1 MRDFFYLSPASD
13 IKQFRIYYPYYGL
26 FGSAD
31 VTWINNNS
39 EVTEAT
45 FKCKL
50 LNGSIVMLKKL
61 LQTKKWIDTSL
72 NKETPLSSVLGN
84 SIDDFLNKLNTIK

>member
-1 MRDFFYLSPASD
+1 MRDMLYFSPTSE
-13 IKQFRIYYPYYGL
+13 KSHFRVHYPYYGL

-31 VTWINNNS
+31 VTAVDSNS
-39 EVTEAT
+39 ELT

-50 LNGSIVMLKKL
+50 LNGSVVILKKL
-61 LQTKKWIDTSL
+61 LQTKKWIDMAL

-84 SIDDFLNKLNTIK
+84 SIEDFLKSTQAV